1 MKIKDMAE
9 ISLLSALLLVLQIA
23 LNFLPNIELVTLF
36 IILYTLLLGKK
47 TLYIIYIFAVLEGI
61 IYGFGIWWFMY
72 LYVWTFLYF
81 AVRYFKN
88 NKNII
93 VWALLA
99 SFFGLSFGA
108 LCSIPYFLIGGMET
122 GITWWIAGVPHD
134 IVHGISNFVVVLVLF
149 KPMFQVLQK
158 QVNLD

>member
-1 MKIKDMAE
+1 MTIKDMAK

-47 TLYIIYIFAVLEGI
+47 TLYIIYIFAALEGI

-88 NKNII
+88 NKSII

-108 LCSIPYFLIGGMET
+108 LCSIPYFLFGGMET

-134 IVHGISNFVVVLVLF
+134 IIHGISNFIIVLVLF

-158 QVNLD
+158 QINLD